1 MEKRTVPLK
10 GRMIIA
16 ADSQIPRVGEACQNL
31 GEVCSFDATKPSEV
45 ADAVSRADVLLC
57 RSTIRVGERLL
68 NGTRVEFVG
77 TATSGID
84 HVDLDWLSQHGIA
97 FASAAGSNARSVAE
111 YVVISLLEM
120 ASHLGRRLLGSKIG
134 IIGAGHVGSKVAEMT
149 SALGMEVLLHDPP
162 LEEKGDGRLLV
173 SLHEILACDVV
184 SIHVPLTMTGI
195 HRTLHLVNET
205 MVRNMRED
213 AILVQT
219 SRGGVV
225 DEQALMGARSRGHLC
240 GLIMDV
246 FTGEP
251 GFNPGVVAIANLAT
265 PHIAG
270 HSWDG
275 KVLGTDM
282 IVRSL
287 FDHLGRGDEW
297 APLDV
302 SGFTQMIAVDRI
314 ALDQDAILL
323 DVLRKV
329 YDVRVDDDAMRGS
342 LTGDAA
348 QLPEWFKKYR
358 KNYRMRREFTQ
369 YIVDGSSVGEE
380 NSRVLANLGFA
391 VKGVCEPARHVSK

>member
-1 MEKRTVPLK
+1 
-10 GRMIIA
+10 MIIA
-16 ADSQIPRVGEACQNL
+16 ADSQIPRVEEACRNL
-31 GEVCSFDATKPSEV
+31 GEVCSFDATNPSEV

-57 RSTIRVGERLL
+57 RSTIRVGEKLL
-68 NGTRVEFVG
+68 KGTRVDFVG
-77 TATSGID
+77 TATSGTD
-84 HVDLDWLSQHGIA
+84 HVDLDWLSQQGIA

-120 ASHLGRRLLGSKIG
+120 ATRLGRRLFGSKIG

-162 LEEKGDGRLLV
+162 LEEKGDDRLLV
-173 SLHEILACDVV
+173 SLHEILTCDVV
-184 SIHVPLTMTGI
+184 SIHVPLTMTGN
-195 HRTLHLVNET
+195 HPTLNLVNET
-205 MVRNMRED
+205 MLRKMRGD

-240 GLIMDV
+240 GLVMDV

-251 GFNPGVVAIANLAT
+251 GFNPGIVAYANLAT

-287 FDHLGRGDEW
+287 FDHVGRCDEW
-297 APLDV
+297 APLPV
-302 SGFTQMIAVDRI
+302 SDFTNTITAASI
-314 ALDQDAILL
+314 ALDPEAHLL
-323 DVLRKV
+323 DILRKV
-329 YDVRVDDDAMRGS
+329 YDVRVDDDAMRGC
-342 LTGDAA
+342 LTGDPS

-358 KNYRMRREFTQ
+358 KNYRIRLEFTR
-369 YIVDGSSVGEE
+369 YSVDGVSVGED

-391 VKGVCEPARHVSK
+391 VKGVC